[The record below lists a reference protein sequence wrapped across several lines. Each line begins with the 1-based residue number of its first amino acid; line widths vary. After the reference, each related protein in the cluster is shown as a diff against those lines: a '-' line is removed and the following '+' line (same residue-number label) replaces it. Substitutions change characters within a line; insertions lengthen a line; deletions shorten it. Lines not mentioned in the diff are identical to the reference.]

1 MHHKNP
7 LFNVEMFP
15 KKFRKTTGSEN
26 REDELDEVNDA
37 ADKATSDIPPASPG
51 LESLVEQRRVES
63 SQLKKK
69 EKYNE
74 AWEAIRIC
82 AESCARQSTP
92 IFRENLEVL
101 KTFSNLMR
109 HGLPDD
115 VKSVILKRSRES
127 PPAKNRQSGESCD

>member
-1 MHHKNP
+1 MS
-7 LFNVEMFP
+7 
-15 KKFRKTTGSEN
+15 GQ
-26 REDELDEVNDA
+26 VNES
-37 ADKATSDIPPASPG
+37 ADCPNISHISPASPG
-51 LESLVEQRRVES
+51 LESLIEQRRVES

-74 AWEAIRIC
+74 AREARIC

-109 HGLPDD
+109 
-115 VKSVILKRSRES
+115 
-127 PPAKNRQSGESCD
+127 

>member
-1 MHHKNP
+1 MS
-7 LFNVEMFP
+7 
-15 KKFRKTTGSEN
+15 GQ
-26 REDELDEVNDA
+26 VNES
-37 ADKATSDIPPASPG
+37 ADCPNISHIPPASPG
-51 LESLVEQRRVES
+51 LESLIEQRRVES
-63 SQLKKK
+63 SQK

-109 HGLPDD
+109 
-115 VKSVILKRSRES
+115 
-127 PPAKNRQSGESCD
+127 

>member
-1 MHHKNP
+1 MS
-7 LFNVEMFP
+7 
-15 KKFRKTTGSEN
+15 GQ
-26 REDELDEVNDA
+26 VNES
-37 ADKATSDIPPASPG
+37 ADCPNISHIPPASPG
-51 LESLVEQRRVES
+51 LESLIEQSRVES

-109 HGLPDD
+109 QGLPDD
-115 VKSVILKRSRES
+115 IKSVILKY
-127 PPAKNRQSGESCD
+127 A